1 MVGNIG
7 SRNRFNYTVIGDHVN
22 LASRLEG
29 VNKEYLTKIC
39 VSESTYQKVK
49 GDFIF
54 RELDTIR
61 VKGKIEGVKIYELI
75 GFTRDEI
82 NTEIYKTYERAL
94 ALYYAGKY
102 KKARDLFITNAHD
115 PVSEIMAKRCDEA
128 IAGDIT
134 VVDGVYTMTRK

>member
-39 VSESTYQKVK
+39 ASESTYQKVK
-49 GDFIF
+49 EDFIF

-61 VKGKIEGVKIYELI
+61 VKGKTKGVKIYELI
-75 GFTRDEI
+75 GFANDPIDTGKYQ
-82 NTEIYKTYERAL
+82 THKQAL
-94 ALYYAGKY
+94 DLYYTGEY
-102 KKARDLFITNAHD
+102 KKAHDLFITNLHD

-128 IAGDIT
+128 IAGNIT
-134 VVDGVYTMTRK
+134 VVNGIYTMTRK